1 MDLLPGYASPMPDA
15 TPCPSCGHEA
25 TGNFCNACGASL
37 TARTCTV
44 CRTELSAQARFC
56 HRCGHPVSGLSPG
69 KMASERRAWSVAAV
83 LCVLLLGG
91 IVYRVTRSAGQ
102 PVAPDM
108 ANSGVSSATLPGS
121 ASAGRAP
128 DISSMSPRE
137 RFDRLFNRV
146 MQAAES
152 GDSATVEQFTPMALG
167 AYQQLDSV
175 DADARYHAA
184 VIHLQVGDVAPA
196 KALADTILRDSPGH
210 LFGYVIRGTAAQF
223 EGDTTSLRRAQR
235 DFLKHY
241 QAEIATKRVEYS
253 EHQPVVDAF
262 KQQAEDAGPA
272 ERAGPSR

>member
-1 MDLLPGYASPMPDA
+1 
-15 TPCPSCGHEA
+15 
-25 TGNFCNACGASL
+25 
-37 TARTCTV
+37 
-44 CRTELSAQARFC
+44 
-56 HRCGHPVSGLSPG
+56 
-69 KMASERRAWSVAAV
+69 MASERRAWSVAAV

-91 IVYRVTRSAGQ
+91 IVYRVTRSAGR

-108 ANSGVSSATLPGS
+108 ANSGVSSATLPGT
-121 ASAGRAP
+121 AGRAP
-128 DISSMSPRE
+128 DISTMSPRE

-152 GDSATVEQFTPMALG
+152 GDSATVQQFTPMALG

-223 EGDTTSLRRAQR
+223 EGDTTTLRRAER

-241 QAEIATKRVEYS
+241 QAEMATKRVEYS

-262 KQQAEDAGPA
+262 KQQAEEAGPA
-272 ERAGPSR
+272 DRAGPSR